1 MVDVRRDSGSA
12 SSPVAKAGASSEG
25 GLGSTRDRLL
35 HVSADMFAE
44 EGFEKVTVR
53 DIASRLGMTTGALYM
68 HFRNKAELLAA
79 AVDLRVS
86 EMLERATPGTDLH
99 AYVVD
104 SVAALDERTQMRAL
118 FVEAGVAARTDP
130 ELRQLLAHTH
140 GERLAQWIGYYS
152 TWEDQS
158 SGDVDVEKASML
170 VLLWA
175 IELGIGVL
183 ESYQALE
190 VSSAELAEQIDLLLS
205 SAAHERIRPQDGMGN
220 PDSGSSA
227 TGGWIELPQRDLP
240 SPEPESAGRAEQT
253 RELLLAVATD
263 LFCTRGYRVTTVR
276 DLAREAS
283 LTTGSI
289 YGNFPNKQ
297 AVLAAVVEV
306 RISEDL
312 EQIPPDIVANSTP
325 SQLVGLH
332 FRDYGR
338 RTALRGLILEG
349 ASASR
354 WDPAAQQRIRDVQ
367 QEHMGFWSTA
377 FEAWAADHQVHVPFP
392 MLALVTVF
400 WGAELGLGLLE
411 AMGLDTP
418 PAANLADLFEGM
430 LSDAGL

>member
-12 SSPVAKAGASSEG
+12 TSPVTKNGASSDG
-25 GLGSTRDRLL
+25 GLGTTHDRLL
-35 HVSADMFAE
+35 RVSADMFAE

-99 AYVVD
+99 QYVVD
-104 SVAALDERTQMRAL
+104 SVAALDERIQMRAL

-130 ELRQLLAHTH
+130 ELRQLLARTH
-140 GERLAQWIGYYS
+140 GERLTQWIGYYA
-152 TWEDQS
+152 TWENQDS
-158 SGDVDVEKASML
+158 DDVDLEKASML

-183 ESYQALE
+183 ESYQAVE
-190 VSSAELAEQIDLLLS
+190 VSSAELAEQIDLLLR
-205 SAAHERIRPQDGMGN
+205 SAAHERARPQHGRDS
-220 PDSGSSA
+220 SGSSGSA
-227 TGGWIELPQRDLP
+227 TGGWIEMPQGELP
-240 SPEPESAGRAEQT
+240 SPDLEPTGRAEQT
-253 RELLLAVATD
+253 RDLLLTIATD

-276 DLAREAS
+276 DLARAAN

-312 EQIPPDIVANSTP
+312 EQIPPDIVASSTP
-325 SQLVGLH
+325 GQLVGLH

-354 WDPAAQQRIRDVQ
+354 WDSAARQRIREVQ
-367 QEHMGFWSTA
+367 QKHMGFWSTA
-377 FEAWAADHQVHVPFP
+377 FEAWAAEHQVDVPFP
-392 MLALVTVF
+392 MLAMVTVF

-418 PAANLADLFEGM
+418 PAEDLADLFERM
-430 LSDAGL
+430 LFDSGL